1 MEHPSHFAATLRKDP
16 LGSSTG
22 SLRKDNSRSWG
33 VRRDLMGGSMSSL
46 KSNFLQV
53 PNQMR
58 RNSKN
63 YSTDSLDGRR
73 NSWDPGRR
81 GSSGSCCW
89 EEPVWQSRKV

>member
-1 MEHPSHFAATLRKDP
+1 MALPNGPPKKDIEHPSQFASTLRRDP

-22 SLRKDNSRSWG
+22 SLRKDNLRAF
-33 VRRDLMGGSMSSL
+33 GGSM
-46 KSNFLQV
+46 SNFLQV

-73 NSWDPGRR
+73 NSWDRR
-81 GSSGSCCW
+81 GSCGSSCW
-89 EEPVWQSRKV
+89 EEPIRKVQIIFN